1 MEQKEKYIKHV
12 YDLLR
17 GSYLFGPLSSL
28 KPSTRE
34 LSLVYSDGST
44 DPCIIEEANV
54 NITEN
59 PMTGKV
65 DITIKLTLEKQ
76 ELQKE
81 TGGGFAL

>member
-1 MEQKEKYIKHV
+1 MERKEKYIKHL

-17 GSYLFGPLSSL
+17 GSYLFGPLSNL

-34 LSLVYSDGST
+34 LSLVYSDGSV
-44 DPCIIEEANV
+44 DPCIIEETTL

-65 DITIKLTLEKQ
+65 HVTIKLTIEKQ
-76 ELQKE
+76 EGKKINE
-81 TGGGFAL
+81 TNCL